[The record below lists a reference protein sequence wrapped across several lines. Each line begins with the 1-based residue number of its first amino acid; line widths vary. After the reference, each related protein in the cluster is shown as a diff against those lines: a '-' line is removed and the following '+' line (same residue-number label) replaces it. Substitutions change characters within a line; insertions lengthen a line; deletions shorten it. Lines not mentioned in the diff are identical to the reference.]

1 MEHHTTTS
9 RAEAER
15 LLGVAEKLL
24 REKDFAPC
32 KDFALLAQET
42 EPLLEGPDQILAIA
56 EVLLASTKRIN
67 NHHDWYSILQIQ
79 GRTEDSELIK
89 KQYRRFALLLHPDKN
104 KYPSAD
110 SAFGLV
116 ADAWAVLSDP
126 TKKGLYDNE
135 LSLFTRVNLAPTR
148 GRPRG
153 PRGPYN
159 KQQKKPDEKLPVR
172 RSSRASGSGSG
183 QNQNPNPSPV
193 SQRSFQSG
201 SGQNSNPGPA
211 KMATPVSGGMR
222 GQNVVN
228 LWTACPY
235 CYNLYEYPRVYEG
248 CCLRCDKCKRA
259 FTATEIL
266 SMPPLVPGREAY
278 YCIWGFFPMGF
289 VNGDLENLGNGKS
302 SANAAAAVGAFP
314 TWMPPMFSSEGNVNV
329 ANQNATPTPGPVPV
343 SAAAP
348 ASVPA
353 QPRPQAPAATP
364 RPVSTGA
371 KKRGRPR
378 KYA

>member
-56 EVLLASTKRIN
+56 EVLLASQKRIN
-67 NHHDWYSILQIQ
+67 NHHDWYSILSIQ

-89 KQYRRFALLLHPDKN
+89 KQYRRLALLLHPDKN

-110 SAFGLV
+110 AAFGLV

-135 LSLFTRVNLAPTR
+135 LSLFTRVNLAPAGR

-153 PRGPYN
+153 SYN
-159 KQQKKPDEKLPVR
+159 KHKKGDEKLPVR
-172 RSSRASGSGSG
+172 RSSRASGGGSNSG
-183 QNQNPNPSPV
+183 QNQNPTPV
-193 SQRSFQSG
+193 SQRSYHSTPPPPKPTAPTPISG
-201 SGQNSNPGPA
+201 L
-211 KMATPVSGGMR
+211 MR
-222 GQNVVN
+222 GQRIVN

-235 CYNLYEYPRVYEG
+235 CYNLYEYPRAYEG
-248 CCLRCDKCKRA
+248 CCLRCEKCKRA

-266 SMPPLVPGREAY
+266 SMPPMVPGREAY

-289 VNGDLENLGNGKS
+289 VNGNLDDLGTGKG
-302 SANAAAAVGAFP
+302 AAAAAATTGTFP
-314 TWMPPMFSSEGNVNV
+314 TWMPPMFSTEGNVNV
-329 ANQNATPTPGPVPV
+329 ANNQNATPIPATVQVPP
-343 SAAAP
+343 AAP
-348 ASVPA
+348 APA
-353 QPRPQAPAATP
+353 RPQAPPVATTP
-364 RPVSTGA
+364 RPMSTGA

-378 KYA
+378 KYN

>member
-24 REKDFAPC
+24 REKDYAPC

-42 EPLLEGPDQILAIA
+42 EPLVEGPDQILAIS

-79 GRTEDSELIK
+79 GRTEDTELIK
-89 KQYRRFALLLHPDKN
+89 KQYRRLALLLHPDKN
-104 KYPSAD
+104 KYPSSD
-110 SAFGLV
+110 TAFGLV

-135 LSLFTRVNLAPTR
+135 LSLFTRVNLVPTR
-148 GRPRG
+148 GRPKG

-159 KQQKKPDEKLPVR
+159 KQPKKVDDKLPVR
-172 RSSRASGSGSG
+172 RSSRASGSG
-183 QNQNPNPSPV
+183 QNSSPDPNPTPSPV
-193 SQRSFQSG
+193 GQRNFQSG
-201 SGQNSNPGPA
+201 GP
-211 KMATPVSGGMR
+211 KTATPVSGGMR
-222 GQNVVN
+222 GQGVVS

-289 VNGDLENLGNGKS
+289 VNGNLEDLGNGKS
-302 SANAAAAVGAFP
+302 SAAAGAATGAFP

-329 ANQNATPTPGPVPV
+329 ANQNATPTPAPGPAPV
-343 SAAAP
+343 SAQA
-348 ASVPA
+348 PA
-353 QPRPQAPAATP
+353 QPRPQASVA

-378 KYA
+378 KYT

>member
-24 REKDFAPC
+24 REKDFGPC

-56 EVLLASTKRIN
+56 EVLLASSKRIN

-79 GRTEDSELIK
+79 SRTDDSELIK
-89 KQYRRFALLLHPDKN
+89 KQYRRLALLLHPDKN
-104 KYPSAD
+104 KYPSSD

-135 LSLFTRVNLAPTR
+135 LSLFSRVNLVPTR
-148 GRPRG
+148 GRPKS
-153 PRGPYN
+153 YN
-159 KQQKKPDEKLPVR
+159 KQQKRGDEKLPVR
-172 RSSRASGSGSG
+172 RSSRASGGSG
-183 QNQNPNPSPV
+183 GSNSGQNPNPVNFQNRVPV
-193 SQRSFQSG
+193 QPLQ
-201 SGQNSNPGPA
+201 PKTA
-211 KMATPVSGGMR
+211 ATPVSGGMR
-222 GQNVVN
+222 GQSVVN

-248 CCLRCDKCKRA
+248 CCLRCEKCNRA
-259 FTATEIL
+259 FTATAIL

-289 VNGDLENLGNGKS
+289 VKGDLENGKS
-302 SANAAAAVGAFP
+302 PAAAAGAGFP
-314 TWMPPMFSSEGNVNV
+314 SWMPPMFSSEGNVNV
-329 ANQNATPTPGPVPV
+329 ANQTAPPIPVP
-343 SAAAP
+343 AP
-348 ASVPA
+348 APA
-353 QPRPQAPAATP
+353 PAPAPVQAQAQAQAQTQAPPSAP
-364 RPVSTGA
+364 RTMSASTGA

-378 KYA
+378 KYT

>member
-56 EVLLASTKRIN
+56 EVLLASQKRIN
-67 NHHDWYSILQIQ
+67 NHNDWYAILQIQ

-89 KQYRRFALLLHPDKN
+89 KQYRRLALLLHPDKN

-110 SAFGLV
+110 AAFGLV

-135 LSLFTRVNLAPTR
+135 LSLFSRVNLVTR

-153 PRGPYN
+153 SYN
-159 KQQKKPDEKLPVR
+159 KNKRGDAKLPVR
-172 RSSRASGSGSG
+172 RSSRASGGGSNSG
-183 QNQNPNPSPV
+183 QNQNPNPTPV
-193 SQRSFQSG
+193 SQRNF
-201 SGQNSNPGPA
+201 NSAPLPS
-211 KMATPVSGGMR
+211 KTATPVSGGMR
-222 GQNVVN
+222 GQRVVN
-228 LWTACPY
+228 FWTACPY

-266 SMPPLVPGREAY
+266 SMPPMVPGREAY

-289 VNGDLENLGNGKS
+289 VNGNLEDLGNGKG
-302 SANAAAAVGAFP
+302 AAAAAATTGPFP

-329 ANQNATPTPGPVPV
+329 ANQNATPTPAPAPVR
-343 SAAAP
+343 AAAP
-348 ASVPA
+348 PPA
-353 QPRPQAPAATP
+353 QPRPHASAAP
-364 RPVSTGA
+364 RPMSTGA

>member
-24 REKDFAPC
+24 REKDYAPC

-56 EVLLASTKRIN
+56 EVILASSKRIN

-89 KQYRRFALLLHPDKN
+89 KQYRRLALLLHPDKN
-104 KYPSAD
+104 KYPSSD

-135 LSLFTRVNLAPTR
+135 LSLFTRVNLAPGGRR

-153 PRGPYN
+153 SYN
-159 KQQKKPDEKLPVR
+159 KQKKVDEKLPVR
-172 RSSRASGSGSG
+172 RSNRASGGGSNSG
-183 QNQNPNPSPV
+183 QAPNPNPTPV
-193 SQRSFQSG
+193 KVARV
-201 SGQNSNPGPA
+201 
-211 KMATPVSGGMR
+211 TPVSGGMR
-222 GQNVVN
+222 EQRVVN
-228 LWTACPY
+228 FWTSCPY
-235 CYNLYEYPRVYEG
+235 CYNLYEYPRVYGG
-248 CCLRCDKCKRA
+248 CCIRCDKCKRA

-266 SMPPLVPGREAY
+266 SMPPLVPGKEAY

-289 VNGDLENLGNGKS
+289 VNGNLEDLGNGKGTS
-302 SANAAAAVGAFP
+302 AAAAAATTGAFP
-314 TWMPPMFSSEGNVNV
+314 TWMPPMFSSDGNVNT
-329 ANQNATPTPGPVPV
+329 TPTPAPVQVPTAVPAPV
-343 SAAAP
+343 LPQAPVAAAAP
-348 ASVPA
+348 
-353 QPRPQAPAATP
+353 RPM
-364 RPVSTGA
+364 STGA

-378 KYA
+378 KYT

>member
-56 EVLLASTKRIN
+56 EVLLASSKRIN

-89 KQYRRFALLLHPDKN
+89 KQYRRLALLLHPDKN
-104 KYPSAD
+104 KYPSSD
-110 SAFGLV
+110 VAFGLV

-126 TKKGLYDNE
+126 NKKGLYDNE
-135 LSLFTRVNLAPTR
+135 LSLFTRVNLVPGGGGGRGGR

-153 PRGPYN
+153 SYN
-159 KQQKKPDEKLPVR
+159 KHKKGDDKLPVR
-172 RSSRASGSGSG
+172 RSSRASGNSG
-183 QNQNPNPSPV
+183 QNTGQSPNPNPTPT
-193 SQRSFQSG
+193 
-201 SGQNSNPGPA
+201 PPPPKA
-211 KMATPVSGGMR
+211 APPTPVSSGIR
-222 GQNVVN
+222 GQRVVN
-228 LWTACPY
+228 FWTSCPY

-266 SMPPLVPGREAY
+266 TMPPLVPGREAY

-289 VNGDLENLGNGKS
+289 VTGNMEELGNGKGT
-302 SANAAAAVGAFP
+302 ATDAAAAATGAFP
-314 TWMPPMFSSEGNVNV
+314 TWMPPMFSSDGNANVNV
-329 ANQNATPTPGPVPV
+329 AIPNATPPGPVPV
-343 SAAAP
+343 QAAAP
-348 ASVPA
+348 APA
-353 QPRPQAPAATP
+353 PAPVRVQAPVSAAPRPMS
-364 RPVSTGA
+364 STGP

-378 KYA
+378 KYN

>member
-24 REKDFAPC
+24 REKDLAPC

-79 GRTEDSELIK
+79 GRTEDTELIK
-89 KQYRRFALLLHPDKN
+89 KQYRRLALLLHPDKN
-104 KYPSAD
+104 KYPSSD

-135 LSLFTRVNLAPTR
+135 LSLFTRLNLVPTR
-148 GRPRG
+148 GRPK
-153 PRGPYN
+153 GPYN
-159 KQQKKPDEKLPVR
+159 KQPKKGDDKLPVR
-172 RSSRASGSGSG
+172 RSSRASGSS
-183 QNQNPNPSPV
+183 QNPNPG
-193 SQRSFQSG
+193 QRNFQSAA
-201 SGQNSNPGPA
+201 P
-211 KMATPVSGGMR
+211 KTATPVSGGMR
-222 GQNVVN
+222 GENVVN
-228 LWTACPY
+228 LWTTCPY

-266 SMPPLVPGREAY
+266 SMPPLVPGRGAY

-289 VNGDLENLGNGKS
+289 VNGNLEDLGNGKS
-302 SANAAAAVGAFP
+302 SAAAAATGAFP
-314 TWMPPMFSSEGNVNV
+314 TWMPPMFPSEENVNA
-329 ANQNATPTPGPVPV
+329 ANQNATPTPDHAPV

-348 ASVPA
+348 ASAQAPA
-353 QPRPQAPAATP
+353 QHRPQASVG
-364 RPVSTGA
+364 RPMSAGA
-371 KKRGRPR
+371 KKRGLGVEADAIG
-378 KYA
+378 KV

>member
-24 REKDFAPC
+24 REKDYTPC

-56 EVLLASTKRIN
+56 EVLLASSKRIN

-89 KQYRRFALLLHPDKN
+89 KQYRRLALLLHPDKN
-104 KYPSAD
+104 KYPSSD

-126 TKKGLYDNE
+126 NKKGLYDNE
-135 LSLFTRVNLAPTR
+135 LSLFTRVNLAPVGRGTGR

-153 PRGPYN
+153 SYN
-159 KQQKKPDEKLPVR
+159 KKKKGDEKLPVR
-172 RSSRASGSGSG
+172 RSSRASGGGSNSG
-183 QNQNPNPSPV
+183 QGQNSSPNPTPNPTPV
-193 SQRSFQSG
+193 SQK
-201 SGQNSNPGPA
+201 A
-211 KMATPVSGGMR
+211 ATPVSGVMR
-222 GQNVVN
+222 GQRVVN
-228 LWTACPY
+228 LWTSCPY

-248 CCLRCDKCKRA
+248 CCIRCDKCKRA

-289 VNGDLENLGNGKS
+289 VNGNLEDLGNGKGT
-302 SANAAAAVGAFP
+302 AAAAAAATTGVFP
-314 TWMPPMFSSEGNVNV
+314 TWMPPMFSSDGNV
-329 ANQNATPTPGPVPV
+329 NATPTPAPTPAPVQVPT
-343 SAAAP
+343 AAP
-348 ASVPA
+348 TPVQA
-353 QPRPQAPAATP
+353 RPQAPVATAP
-364 RPVSTGA
+364 RPMSTGA

-378 KYA
+378 KYN

>member
-56 EVLLASTKRIN
+56 EVLLASQKRIN
-67 NHHDWYSILQIQ
+67 NHHDWYSILSIQ

-89 KQYRRFALLLHPDKN
+89 KQYRRLALLLHPDKN
-104 KYPSAD
+104 KYPSSDA
-110 SAFGLV
+110 AFGLV

-126 TKKGLYDNE
+126 SKKGLYDNE
-135 LSLFTRVNLAPTR
+135 LSLFTRVKLAPAGR

-153 PRGPYN
+153 SYN
-159 KQQKKPDEKLPVR
+159 KHKKGDDKLPVR
-172 RSSRASGSGSG
+172 RSSRASNSG

-193 SQRSFQSG
+193 SQRNYHSAPPTPMSG
-201 SGQNSNPGPA
+201 
-211 KMATPVSGGMR
+211 MMR
-222 GQNVVN
+222 GQRVVN

-248 CCLRCDKCKRA
+248 CCLRCEKCKRA

-289 VNGDLENLGNGKS
+289 VNGNLEDLGNGKGS
-302 SANAAAAVGAFP
+302 AAAAAATTGAFP
-314 TWMPPMFSSEGNVNV
+314 TWMPPMFSSEGNVNA
-329 ANQNATPTPGPVPV
+329 ANNQQNATPIPANVQVPI
-343 SAAAP
+343 AAQAP
-348 ASVPA
+348 A
-353 QPRPQAPAATP
+353 RPQAPPPPPAAAP
-364 RPVSTGA
+364 RPMTTGP

-378 KYA
+378 KYN